1 MARRFFGFAKL
12 VTVSTFSL
20 GTQFAHRPKQFFA
33 RCQDNSIETLNSVN
47 NETIVI
53 HDEEVDDEEWLKE
66 KEKCS
71 FCTFFLGSPC
81 RNQFIKWSKCVDL
94 AKSKEL
100 DFIKSCSVYTKALME
115 CTSEHDEYFAKAGD
129 ENTNEDEEE
138 SPDID
143 DVEPESSASPTEGE
157 SQFIE

>member
-1 MARRFFGFAKL
+1 
-12 VTVSTFSL
+12 
-20 GTQFAHRPKQFFA
+20 
-33 RCQDNSIETLNSVN
+33 
-47 NETIVI
+47 
-53 HDEEVDDEEWLKE
+53 
-66 KEKCS
+66 
-71 FCTFFLGSPC
+71 
-81 RNQFIKWSKCVDL
+81 
-94 AKSKEL
+94 
-100 DFIKSCSVYTKALME
+100 ME